1 MWRRAF
7 SGRERERRD
16 STIAA
21 RGSEK
26 NSNPWKVM

>member
-7 SGRERERRD
+7 SRREGERRD
-16 STIAA
+16 STIEA

-26 NSNPWKVM
+26 IQTLGK